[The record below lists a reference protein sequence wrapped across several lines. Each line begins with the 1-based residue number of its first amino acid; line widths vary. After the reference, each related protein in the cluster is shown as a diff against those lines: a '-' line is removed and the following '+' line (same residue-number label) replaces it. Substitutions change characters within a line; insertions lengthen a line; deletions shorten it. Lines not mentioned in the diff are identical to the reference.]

1 MTRHLSDCIGTSQVL
16 VPDASPFTANSQ
28 WATKVKFNLKE
39 RFVFKEERKI
49 VQDHKKITNKKR
61 RRKNLSRGIFLA
73 IHLKGE
79 KSILRKKF
87 VKSEKKTL
95 WSRPETLSKRITRMK
110 AVGGCD
116 LIRKLFFVIKP
127 TWWRQLNDESKW
139 TSASWA
145 WRV

>member
-16 VPDASPFTANSQ
+16 VPDASPFNANSQ

-39 RFVFKEERKI
+39 RFVVKEERKI

-61 RRKNLSRGIFLA
+61 RRKNLSWNFSSHSFWRREE
-73 IHLKGE
+73 HLKKKFCE
-79 KSILRKKF
+79 IRKKLF
-87 VKSEKKTL
+87 